1 MLDGVNSVVINQN
14 VEIVETTI
22 ALLTLGCCKVGTFQ
36 ITANIPEYPKGGD

>member
-1 MLDGVNSVVINQN
+1 MVINQN

-22 ALLTLGCCKVGTFQ
+22 GLLTLGCCKVGTLQ